1 MGGMPER
8 PSLFDRSLLRR
19 RRDRA
24 VRGFAPARE
33 PDFLLREAAER
44 LLDRLTDI
52 RRGFPLALD
61 LGAHTG
67 QLARL
72 RGGRGGI
79 ETLVSVEPC
88 AAMAAL
94 APAPAV
100 VAEEDSLPFA
110 DAAADAVLS
119 CMSLHWID
127 DLPGLLAEAFRVLKP
142 GGLFLAMLPGEET
155 LHELRDSLA
164 RAELAVDGGVSPRV
178 IPMLTVQDA
187 GSLLQR
193 AGFVEPVVDRERLTI
208 DYADPLRLLADLR
221 AMGETNALAE
231 RRKTPLSRAVLF
243 AAMAAYRENH
253 PAADGRV
260 AATVDLLTLTAWKPE

>member
-1 MGGMPER
+1 MLTHPV
-8 PSLFDRSLLRR
+8 LFDRTLLRR

-24 VRGFAPARE
+24 VRGLAPARE

-44 LLDRLTDI
+44 LLDRLTDMP
-52 RRGFPLALD
+52 RKFPVAID

-67 QLARL
+67 QLARM
-72 RGGRGGI
+72 RGDRGDI
-79 ETLVSVEPC
+79 ETMISLDPS

-100 VAEEDSLPFA
+100 VADENALPFA
-110 DAAADAVLS
+110 DDAADLVLS

-178 IPMLTVQDA
+178 IPMLTVRDA

-193 AGFVEPVVDRERLTI
+193 AGFDDPVVDRERLTI

-231 RRKTPLSRAVLF
+231 RRKAPLSRAVLF
-243 AAMAAYRENH
+243 AALDAYRENH
-253 PAADGRV
+253 ATEGEHV
-260 AATVDLLTLTAWKPE
+260 AATVDLLTLTAWKPKA